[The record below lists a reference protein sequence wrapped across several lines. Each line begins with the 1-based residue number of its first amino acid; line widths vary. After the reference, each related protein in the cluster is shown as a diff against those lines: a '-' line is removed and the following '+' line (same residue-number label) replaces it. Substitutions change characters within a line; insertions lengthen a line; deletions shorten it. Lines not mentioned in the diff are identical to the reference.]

1 MAAGLSPIKL
11 IQRRRLMHAAH
22 LIETT
27 TLSIDDIAAQVEY
40 QDGTALRKLIKR
52 EFGITPSAM
61 R

>member
-1 MAAGLSPIKL
+1 MLSSIE
-11 IQRRRLMHAAH
+11 ASG

-27 TLSIDDIAAQVEY
+27 TLSIDAIAAQVGC

-52 EFGITPSAM
+52 EFGTTLSAL

>member
-1 MAAGLSPIKL
+1 MRAS
-11 IQRRRLMHAAH
+11 H

-27 TLSIDDIAAQVEY
+27 PLSIEAIAAQVGY

-52 EFGITPSAM
+52 EFGTTPSAM